1 MSAFLEGFTP
11 YRKDDAQKYSK
22 MRWWAGLTFADLID
36 KAADL
41 YLDKEAFVDSRTR
54 LTFGEMRARVNRFAI
69 GLMEL
74 GVQPLERILMQVPN
88 WSEFICAY
96 FGVQKAGAIPVSLI
110 DRYRQYEI
118 NYLTRITGATHWI
131 LPEKFKKVLFRPIIT
146 DVLRDNPQ
154 IRNVIL
160 VRAKDH
166 QPFTSMEKLLEEVEV
181 TDQKID
187 RLAQRRPDP
196 MQVGHMA
203 PTGGTTGLPK
213 VVPHTHNNYLCRVE
227 YVARRWELNNNDVCL
242 AVAPVGH
249 DLTFVSLICSTLFTF
264 GKLVF
269 LDSTDPESI
278 CQTIQSEKVTAVV
291 WVPTLALRLIQFD
304 GMNGYDLT
312 SLRKMYCSGGASPP
326 DLIRSVVKKLGC
338 TYLNG
343 YGGTE

>member
-88 WSEFICAY
+88 CSEFICAY

-203 PTGGTTGLPK
+203 PTG
-213 VVPHTHNNYLCRVE
+213 
-227 YVARRWELNNNDVCL
+227 
-242 AVAPVGH
+242 
-249 DLTFVSLICSTLFTF
+249 
-264 GKLVF
+264 
-269 LDSTDPESI
+269 
-278 CQTIQSEKVTAVV
+278 
-291 WVPTLALRLIQFD
+291 
-304 GMNGYDLT
+304 
-312 SLRKMYCSGGASPP
+312 
-326 DLIRSVVKKLGC
+326 
-338 TYLNG
+338 
-343 YGGTE
+343 